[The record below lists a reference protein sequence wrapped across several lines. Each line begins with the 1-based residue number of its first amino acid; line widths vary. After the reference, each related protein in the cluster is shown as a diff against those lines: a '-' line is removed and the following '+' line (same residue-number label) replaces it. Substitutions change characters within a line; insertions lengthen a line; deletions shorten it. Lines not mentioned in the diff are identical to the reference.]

1 MAKRQQFSPFDV
13 LKRTRQSEQATIETS
28 GQPDVQ
34 TAKHPDGQTSKQ
46 LAKSKDEDFVK
57 FTSYVRRRTHRAVKT
72 RLVEQG
78 REMSDLVEEL
88 LSDWLEHQGHAT
100 RPS

>member
-1 MAKRQQFSPFDV
+1 MAKRQQFSPFEV
-13 LKRTRQSEQATIETS
+13 LKRARQPEQPTSETS
-28 GQPDVQ
+28 QQRDVQ
-34 TAKHPDGQTSKQ
+34 TSRQ

-88 LSDWLEHQGHAT
+88 LSQWLERQAHTT
-100 RPS
+100 RA